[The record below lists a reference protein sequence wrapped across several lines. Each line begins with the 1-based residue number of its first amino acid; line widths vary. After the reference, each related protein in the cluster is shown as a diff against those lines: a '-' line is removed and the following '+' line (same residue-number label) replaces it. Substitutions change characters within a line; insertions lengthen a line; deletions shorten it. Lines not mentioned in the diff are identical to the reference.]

1 MRIAIVGYGKMG
13 GMIHRMIRERTDW
26 EIAAIIDPFSSAED
40 ITSHVLDKAALEGAD
55 AAIDFSSPESAVDN
69 IMLYASMGL
78 PAVIGTTGWYTNAG
92 PVRAAVEK
100 SGAAIIYSGNFSLG
114 VSLFL
119 SLVEKAGQLINGID
133 SYDAAISEVHHRQ
146 KADSPSGTALM
157 AAERILATVSRKK
170 GLQIG
175 NPDGRID
182 PGKLA
187 VSSMRVGSVPGIHT
201 LTIDGAADMIT
212 ITHTARSREG
222 FAEGAIKAAAWI
234 CRQKAG
240 LYTMDDFISDLI
252 GGR

>member
-1 MRIAIVGYGKMG
+1 MNKNTYQTVK
-13 GMIHRMIRERTDW
+13 
-26 EIAAIIDPFSSAED
+26 
-40 ITSHVLDKAALEGAD
+40 LDKGEMHIYDFGAVKLHAYQTND
-55 AAIDFSSPESAVDN
+55 PIDDEVF
-69 IMLYASMGL
+69 
-78 PAVIGTTGWYTNAG
+78 
-92 PVRAAVEK
+92 
-100 SGAAIIYSGNFSLG
+100 
-114 VSLFL
+114 
-119 SLVEKAGQLINGID
+119 LVEKAGQLINGID

-201 LTIDGAADMIT
+201 LTIDGAADTIT

-240 LYTMDDFISDLI
+240 LYTMDDFINDML
-252 GGR
+252 GGRL